1 MEMKNLGNTEIREP
15 KQQRSIEKKK
25 RIIEAGFKLMCE
37 KGYHNTNTAEIAKAA
52 GVSTGIVYNYFT
64 DKKDIFL
71 AALQSYVNSLT
82 APMYEKIS
90 TLREPIELTELIG
103 QLIAIFVQSHYISES
118 AHEEMMAMSH
128 SDKDVAQMFRQFEID
143 TENTIVGL
151 MKQSGITPTNP
162 HEKVHI
168 SIGLIENLC
177 HEIVYHKHESMNYD
191 IMTDEVIKIV
201 VGMLTN

>member
-1 MEMKNLGNTEIREP
+1 MGNAEIREP
-15 KQQRSIEKKK
+15 KQLRSIEKKK

-52 GVSTGIVYNYFT
+52 GVSTGIVYSYFT

-71 AALQSYVNSLT
+71 AAVQTYINSLT
-82 APMYEKIS
+82 APMYAKIG
-90 TLREPIELTELIG
+90 TINEPVELPELLG
-103 QLIAIFVQSHYISES
+103 QLIEIFIQSHYLSES

-128 SDKDVAQMFRQFEID
+128 SDKEVADMFRQFEID
-143 TENTIVGL
+143 TANTIVEL
-151 MKQSGITPTNP
+151 MTQNGITPTNP

-177 HEIVYHKHESMNYD
+177 HEIVYHRHQSMNYD
-191 IMTDEVIKIV
+191 IMTDEIIKIV